1 MYVLYPMSA
10 TTTCPPRRPWAA
22 HNRCRSRVPT
32 PLGSFSMVFGTPSS
46 ETTEVAGASSNS
58 PEAPGCQRQEAS
70 PSKPNTEAPPKAD
83 KPATT
88 DESHTFASDLA
99 TWEAALDA
107 LFAPRTTPVAE
118 TVPRRH
124 ASPRNPGFSTP
135 NAQVIEDT
143 QAYHLEVELPGV
155 PRDHVTLQWEEDRVL
170 AVVAQPP
177 TSPPL
182 SMTPEADAGEAT
194 EEHPV
199 EKPNAADEASGVPE
213 GSIDSA
219 EYVSVAPAEQEP
231 SPASATPIANTG
243 TAVGPQTHRR
253 FARRFRFPH
262 GINADDIKARLQDG
276 LLSVTVPKATSVPRT
291 IPISL

>member
-1 MYVLYPMSA
+1 MLFGAPS
-10 TTTCPPRRPWAA
+10 TQ
-22 HNRCRSRVPT
+22 PT
-32 PLGSFSMVFGTPSS
+32 EGAGTSGNP
-46 ETTEVAGASSNS
+46 

-70 PSKPNTEAPPKAD
+70 SSKPNTKAPPKAD
-83 KPATT
+83 KPATA

-99 TWEAALDA
+99 NWEAALDA
-107 LFAPRTTPVAE
+107 LFAPRMTPVAE

-124 ASPRNPGFSTP
+124 ASPRNPSFSTP
-135 NAQVIEDT
+135 SAQVIEDT

-170 AVVAQPP
+170 VVVAQPP

-182 SMTPEADAGEAT
+182 AMTPEADAGEAT
-194 EEHPV
+194 EEHPA
-199 EKPNAADEASGVPE
+199 EQPNVADGARGVPDE
-213 GSIDSA
+213 SIDSA

-231 SPASATPIANTG
+231 SPASATPIANASP
-243 TAVGPQTHRR
+243 AVGPQTHRR

-262 GINADDIKARLQDG
+262 GINADDIKAHLQDG